1 MGYFSRAISITKSDT
16 INSLPAWEFMNQT
29 GTLGTFLAGSL
40 VYVGGAGDVNVIV
53 AGTLGPQNTVVDF
66 QAITVGGTGYT
77 GANGVATTG
86 GSGTGLTVNTTDTNN
101 VITAAVV
108 NAAGSGYKVGD
119 VVTISGGNGNA
130 KLTIA
135 DVKSLLPLVS
145 QGVEFSGLQPGDT
158 MPVYVDYVLSTDT
171 SATLLVAGR
180 ESSLG

>member
-1 MGYFSRAISITKSDT
+1 MGYFSKAISITKNDT

-40 VYVGGAGDVNVIV
+40 IYVGGAGDVNVIV
-53 AGTLGPQNTVVDF
+53 AGTQGPKDTVLNFEPIV
-66 QAITVGGTGYT
+66 TGGTGYT

-86 GSGTGLTVNTTDTNN
+86 GSGTGLTVNTTDTGN

-135 DVKSLLPLVS
+135 NVKSLLPEVS

-158 MPVYVDYVLSTDT
+158 MPVYVDYVLSTNT

>member
-66 QAITVGGTGYT
+66 QAITAGGTGYT

-108 NAAGSGYKVGD
+108 NAAGTFSCPKLVGKE
-119 VVTISGGNGNA
+119 VSMFE
-130 KLTIA
+130 LTGA
-135 DVKSLLPLVS
+135 AVS
-145 QGVEFSGLQPGDT
+145 TTEEGSK
-158 MPVYVDYVLSTDT
+158 
-171 SATLLVAGR
+171 
-180 ESSLG
+180 